1 MFPRTLSQ
9 LAQNTLALLGKQ
21 EFIRQ
26 TYLAGGS
33 SLALQ
38 LGHRKSID
46 FDFFT
51 EKELDLKKVKK
62 LMQSIGVYKSE
73 SETPKTLVGE
83 FNRIKFSLFHYP
95 YKLIDE
101 TNQFGG
107 INLANIRDI
116 AAMKL
121 AAITDRGTK
130 KDYIDLYFLAKNK
143 FSFEKMFVFYNKKY
157 HIFESNKLTL
167 LKALQYFEDADNSD
181 MPEMIAKTSWAEV
194 KKFLQKEV
202 VRLANK
208 YI

>member
-51 EKELDLKKVKK
+51 EEGLDLKKVKK

-130 KDYIDLYFLAKNK
+130 KDYIKPV
-143 FSFEKMFVFYNKKY
+143 S
-157 HIFESNKLTL
+157 KLLTP
-167 LKALQYFEDADNSD
+167 Y
-181 MPEMIAKTSWAEV
+181 
-194 KKFLQKEV
+194 
-202 VRLANK
+202 
-208 YI
+208 